1 MKRLVLFLVLVIFQS
16 EAIVNHNPVKPGC
29 PPVVTPKENL
39 LLERFSGVWYEIQKY
54 SNQFEL
60 GTCISINIGFVR
72 ELNASTVSI
81 RHNQKVG
88 DNFTDFDQTAQ
99 VKSLNSVWSFKNNSS
114 LIGDNHIHTSGKLF
128 ILYFF
133 CSRRWWIYLHT
144 RHKLCELCCNFR
156 VRNHQQEAKWTNGI
170 TYYRLLSK
178 WWTKFTELSSL
189 GLDFEPVAND
199 ATRIS

>member
-114 LIGDNHIHTSGKLF
+114 LIGDITIFTLQESYSFYTFFAADVDGF
-128 ILYFF
+128 IYILD
-133 CSRRWWIYLHT
+133 
-144 RHKLCELCCNFR
+144 
-156 VRNHQQEAKWTNGI
+156 TNYVNYAVIFACGI
-170 TYYRLLSK
+170 INK
-178 WWTKFTELSSL
+178 KQN
-189 GLDFEPVAND
+189 GQMV
-199 ATRIS
+199 